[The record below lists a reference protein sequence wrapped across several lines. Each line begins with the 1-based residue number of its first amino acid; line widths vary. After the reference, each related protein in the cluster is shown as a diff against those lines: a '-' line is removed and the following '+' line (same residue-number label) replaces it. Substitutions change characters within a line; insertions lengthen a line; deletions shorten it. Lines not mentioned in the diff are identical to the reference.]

1 MRRGLGWV
9 CNFVVSSP
17 WMVFEAM
24 GMSRITQIKE
34 DDPGLSPKE
43 HFFFRVLLREK
54 TEKGTEKL
62 SVI

>member
-1 MRRGLGWV
+1 M